1 MNYAQMGLTDFMQE
15 TASERIVREIARE
28 IALDAM
34 KRIRA
39 RLREVEADEF
49 AMRNYEAEWDAV
61 GRAWPTKPM
70 SARKWVP
77 YLLEDLSKAET
88 EFERCRR

>member
-1 MNYAQMGLTDFMQE
+1 MQE

-39 RLREVEADEF
+39 RLREAKADEF
-49 AMRNYEAEWDAV
+49 ATRIYEAEWDAD
-61 GRAWPTKPM
+61 GGAWPGVNAAREWVLNP
-70 SARKWVP
+70 SAR
-77 YLLEDLSKAET
+77 
-88 EFERCRR
+88 FEEGGSGI